1 MEKLNNVHFGEMSKW
16 LLNQTK
22 LITNDKEVG
31 VYCPCCNNQ
40 FVEFCNY
47 LFIDYEHSPDFFKNS
62 RLDVIC
68 PICESAPRHRI
79 ICTILEDESE
89 NKKFCYSN
97 VLLIAPNIG
106 IRTWFNRNKI
116 KYLTGDLHDKNA
128 DIRIDIQKTN
138 LESNSFSFVSCDHVL
153 EHVINWKMALK
164 ELHRIIQPD
173 GYIEITVPL
182 LDIYDT
188 TFEDS
193 SIVTAIDKKNLYGQY
208 DHLRIFGRDFKE
220 RLKDA
225 GFFVEVHD
233 GNVFDSRI
241 MPITAPAT
249 YDSNKIYICK
259 KL

>member
-1 MEKLNNVHFGEMSKW
+1 
-16 LLNQTK
+16 
-22 LITNDKEVG
+22 
-31 VYCPCCNNQ
+31 
-40 FVEFCNY
+40 
-47 LFIDYEHSPDFFKNS
+47 
-62 RLDVIC
+62 
-68 PICESAPRHRI
+68 
-79 ICTILEDESE
+79 
-89 NKKFCYSN
+89 
-97 VLLIAPNIG
+97 
-106 IRTWFNRNKI
+106 
-116 KYLTGDLHDKNA
+116 LHDRNA

-153 EHVINWKMALK
+153 EHVINRKMALK

-173 GYIEITVPL
+173 
-182 LDIYDT
+182 
-188 TFEDS
+188 
-193 SIVTAIDKKNLYGQY
+193 
-208 DHLRIFGRDFKE
+208 GRDFKE